1 MSLITTL
8 RGGLLAAAAL
18 CAFGAVAHAQVA
30 TQVTP
35 MTPDIDGKFVQTKV
49 NYDYDKRVVMIPMRD
64 GTKLYTVI
72 VVPKGGKS
80 LPILLT
86 RTPYN
91 AAARAARADSSRMV
105 AAMPQG
111 DEPFVDPALVD
122 ALVVAVR
129 QGAVIA
135 TACAPFEGDPAEP
148 SRVKVVRSAKGQALY
163 FSRAPIP
170 AGGPY
175 YQHIG
180 LYAFRRATLLQ
191 VTALPPSPL
200 EQSERLEQLR
210 WLEAGLP
217 IQLVPTQAP
226 SLAVDTPAD
235 LARARAMLGAPKQ
248 GGDP

>member
-1 MSLITTL
+1 MKLIGVIPARYASTRFPGKPLHLIAGKPLIQRVVERCRLAKSLSD
-8 RGGLLAAAAL
+8 
-18 CAFGAVAHAQVA
+18 VVVA
-30 TQVTP
+30 TDDERIAKVAGEFARVE
-35 MTPDIDGKFVQTKV
+35 MTRGDHPS
-49 NYDYDKRVVMIPMRD
+49 
-64 GTKLYTVI
+64 GTDRIAEVALAMQAEI
-72 VVPKGGKS
+72 VV
-80 LPILLT
+80 
-86 RTPYN
+86 N
-91 AAARAARADSSRMV
+91 V
-105 AAMPQG
+105 QG

>member
-1 MSLITTL
+1 MRAVALVPARLGSSRLPGKVLADLAGRPMVVRVVERL
-8 RGGLLAAAAL
+8 RGCRELAEI
-18 CAFGAVAHAQVA
+18 AVATDDLAVAEAVRAAGFVA
-30 TQVTP
+30 TLTQATHESA
-35 MTPDIDGKFVQTKV
+35 TDRIAELA
-49 NYDYDKRVVMIPMRD
+49 RHMRAE
-64 GTKLYTVI
+64 I
-72 VVPKGGKS
+72 VV
-80 LPILLT
+80 
-86 RTPYN
+86 N
-91 AAARAARADSSRMV
+91 V
-105 AAMPQG
+105 QG

-129 QGAVIA
+129 QGALIA
-135 TACAPFEGDPAEP
+135 TACAPLSGDPAEP
-148 SRVKVVRSAKGQALY
+148 SRVKVVANAAGRALY

-170 AGGPY
+170 AGGPFV
-175 YQHIG
+175 QHIG
-180 LYAFRRATLLQ
+180 LYAFRREALLQ

-200 EQSERLEQLR
+200 ERSERLEQLR

>member
-1 MSLITTL
+1 MRAVALVPARLGSSRLPGKVLADLAGRPMVVRVLERL
-8 RGGLLAAAAL
+8 RGCREIAEI
-18 CAFGAVAHAQVA
+18 AVATDDRAVA
-30 TQVTP
+30 DAVRAAGFLAT
-35 MTPDIDGKFVQTKV
+35 
-49 NYDYDKRVVMIPMRD
+49 
-64 GTKLYTVI
+64 
-72 VVPKGGKS
+72 
-80 LPILLT
+80 LT
-86 RTPYN
+86 RSDHPSGTDRI
-91 AAARAARADSSRMV
+91 AEV
-105 AAMPQG
+105 ALGMQAEIIVNVQG

>member
-1 MSLITTL
+1 MRAVALVPARLGSSRLPGKVLADLAGRPMVVRVVERL
-8 RGGLLAAAAL
+8 RGCRELAEI
-18 CAFGAVAHAQVA
+18 AVATDDLAVAEAVRAAGFVA
-30 TQVTP
+30 TLTQATHESG
-35 MTPDIDGKFVQTKV
+35 TDRIAELA
-49 NYDYDKRVVMIPMRD
+49 RHMRAE
-64 GTKLYTVI
+64 I
-72 VVPKGGKS
+72 VV
-80 LPILLT
+80 
-86 RTPYN
+86 N
-91 AAARAARADSSRMV
+91 V
-105 AAMPQG
+105 QG

-129 QGAVIA
+129 QGALIA
-135 TACAPFEGDPAEP
+135 TACAPLSGDPGEP
-148 SRVKVVRSAKGQALY
+148 SRVKVVANAAGRALY

-170 AGGPY
+170 AGGPFV
-175 YQHIG
+175 QHIG
-180 LYAFRRATLLQ
+180 LYAFRREALLQ

-200 EQSERLEQLR
+200 ERSERLEQLR